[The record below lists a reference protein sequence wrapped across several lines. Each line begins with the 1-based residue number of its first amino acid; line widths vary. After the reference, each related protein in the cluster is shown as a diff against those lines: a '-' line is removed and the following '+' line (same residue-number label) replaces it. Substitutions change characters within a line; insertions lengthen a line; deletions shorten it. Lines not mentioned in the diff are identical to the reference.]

1 MKYDFDEII
10 DRKGTN
16 SIKWECMTYN
26 IEGSDEDTLPL
37 WIADMDFACAQPII
51 DALHER
57 VDRMIFGYSTFN
69 SENYYKAV
77 TGWFAKRFKWK
88 VEHEDIFFSPGVV
101 PALGALIRILTKE
114 GEGVII
120 QRPVYYPFTNMI
132 ENNNRVIV
140 NNTLINKNGKYFI
153 DFDDL
158 EEKAKKQSNR
168 MMILCSPHNPVGRV
182 WTEEELKKIGEI
194 CIKNDVFLISDE
206 IHSDL
211 IRKEKKHVPIAKI
224 FNNENIITCTSPSK
238 TFNLAGLQ
246 MSNIIIT
253 NDEIKDKW
261 NKEVYDKLGLMGANP
276 FGIVATQTA
285 YEEGEEW
292 LEQVLD
298 YIDEN
303 LKFVDTY
310 LKENMPKAKYI
321 IPDGTY
327 LAWID
332 LRGYD
337 HNYKELKELMVKN
350 AKLALD
356 DGYIFGKEGEGFER
370 INVACPRSILIS
382 CLDKMKSVLEK

>member
-16 SIKWECMTYN
+16 SIKWECITCK
-26 IEGSDEDTLPL
+26 IEGTDEDTLPL
-37 WIADMDFACAQPII
+37 WIADMDFVCAQPII
-51 DALHER
+51 NALHKR
-57 VDRMIFGYSTFN
+57 VDKLIFGYTTYN
-69 SENYYKAV
+69 NDNYFRAV
-77 TGWFAKRFKWK
+77 TSWFDRRYKWK
-88 VEHEDIFFSPGVV
+88 IKYEDIFFSPGVV

-120 QRPVYYPFTNMI
+120 QRPVYYPFTDMI
-132 ENNNRVIV
+132 ENNNRIIV
-140 NNTLINKNGKYFI
+140 NNTLINKDGKYYI

-158 EEKAKKQSNR
+158 EEKAKIQDNKL
-168 MMILCSPHNPVGRV
+168 MILCSPHNPVGRV

-194 CIKNDVFLISDE
+194 CIKHDVFLISDE

-211 IRKEKKHVPIAKI
+211 IRKGKKHVPIAKI
-224 FNNENIITCTSPSK
+224 FDNENIITCTSPSK

-246 MSNIIIT
+246 SSNIIIS
-253 NDEIKDKW
+253 NNEIKKKW
-261 NKEVYDKLGLMGANP
+261 NREVYDRLGLMEANP
-276 FGIVATQTA
+276 FGIVATKVA

-292 LEQVLD
+292 LEQVID

-303 LKFVDTY
+303 LKFVDRY
-310 LKENMPKAKYI
+310 LVENMPKAKYT
-321 IPDGTY
+321 IPEGTY

-332 LRGYD
+332 LREYEY
-337 HNYKELKELMVKN
+337 NYKDLKELIVKK

-370 INVACPRSILIS
+370 INVACPRSILIN
-382 CLDKMKSVLEK
+382 CLDKMKSALER